1 MCWEPTSA
9 VKFIKPD
16 MKRKIHLRFHKEIE
30 GSSCGLQVEEL
41 QFTQAVAGFV
51 GLLVFL
57 QVGVA
62 GLQPEGE
69 RHLGSEIPTLMVP
82 ELHLPHAAAQVV
94 LLVLETGGE
103 LQQFLSFWVTCQQSR
118 KCGYHSL
125 KF

>member
-1 MCWEPTSA
+1 M
-9 VKFIKPD
+9 
-16 MKRKIHLRFHKEIE
+16 
-30 GSSCGLQVEEL
+30 
-41 QFTQAVAGFV
+41 AGFS

-82 ELHLPHAAAQVV
+82 NLHLPHAAAQVDV

-118 KCGYHSL
+118 KCSYHSL
-125 KF
+125 KFEPMQ